1 MKAFKRADV
10 LLPKEEYRE
19 AFAVVACDQ
28 YTSEPQYWEQVA
40 RLVGDSPSAYHII
53 VPESYLGR
61 GGVEERIASVNAEM
75 ERYLESGVFEEL
87 SDCYI
92 YVERTLRDGKVRR
105 GLIGMIDLKEYDY
118 NRGSQ
123 SLIRATEATVLER
136 IPPRVA
142 VREHAALESP
152 HVMILFD
159 DREDRVFS
167 QIEPR
172 RLQKLYDFPLMM
184 DSGAVRGWK
193 VDEDTA
199 SRLDR
204 ALDAF
209 ADPTAYAQKYGVPGS
224 PLALAVGDGNHSLA
238 TAKECYRRLCEQH
251 GEAAMEHHPA
261 RYALVELCN
270 LHDPSLE
277 FEPIHR
283 VVFGVEPERF
293 LAEMRRSLCG
303 GARRCSA
310 SRSSMGRNGRRS
322 KSPAP
327 ARIWKSARCRSLSTA
342 TSPNTAG
349 GWIISTARRSP
360 PAWHGSPGMWLFC
373 CRRSIKTSFSK
384 PSSWTGR
391 SPARPFRWA
400 TPATSAF
407 ISNAAGSNDRRVH
420 RTLMTQRKT
429 AR

>member
-1 MKAFKRADV
+1 MKAFKRADI
-10 LLPKEEYRE
+10 LLPKEKYRE
-19 AFAVVACDQ
+19 GFAVVACDQ

-40 RLVGDSPSAYHII
+40 RLAEGSPSAYHII

-75 ERYLESGVFEEL
+75 ERYLESGVFEEYQ
-87 SDCYI
+87 DCYI

-105 GLIGMIDLKEYDY
+105 GLVGMIDLKEYDY
-118 NRGSQ
+118 NKGSQ

-142 VREHAALESP
+142 VREQAALESP

-167 QIEPR
+167 QIEPQ

-193 VDEDTA
+193 VDPDTA
-199 SRLDR
+199 KRLDR

-209 ADPTAYAQKYGVPGS
+209 ADPTAYAQKYGVSGS

-251 GEAAMEHHPA
+251 GEAAMERHPA
-261 RYALVELCN
+261 RYALAELCN

-293 LAEMRRSLCG
+293 LAEMRQKFCG
-303 GARRCSA
+303 GGEAVQRFEVIHGQERETIEVTRPGSNMVVGTAQGFIDSYLAQYGGQVDYIHGEEVAAGLARQPGNVALLLPPIEKNELFKTVILDGALTRKTF
-310 SRSSMGRNGRRS
+310 SMGHACDKRFY
-322 KSPAP
+322 
-327 ARIWKSARCRSLSTA
+327 LE
-342 TSPNTAG
+342 
-349 GWIISTARRSP
+349 
-360 PAWHGSPGMWLFC
+360 
-373 CRRSIKTSFSK
+373 CRRI
-384 PSSWTGR
+384 R
-391 SPARPFRWA
+391 
-400 TPATSAF
+400 
-407 ISNAAGSNDRRVH
+407 
-420 RTLMTQRKT
+420 
-429 AR
+429 

>member
-61 GGVEERIASVNAEM
+61 GGVEERIASVNGEM

-87 SDCYI
+87 SGCYI

-118 NRGSQ
+118 NKGSQ

-199 SRLDR
+199 SRLDQ

-303 GARRCSA
+303 GGEAVQRFEVVHGKERETVEVARPGSNMEVGTVQEFIDGYLAQYGGRVDYIHGEEVA
-310 SRSSMGRNGRRS
+310 AGLARQPGNVAFLLPPIDKNELFKTVILDGALTRKTFSMGHACDKRFY
-322 KSPAP
+322 
-327 ARIWKSARCRSLSTA
+327 LE
-342 TSPNTAG
+342 
-349 GWIISTARRSP
+349 
-360 PAWHGSPGMWLFC
+360 
-373 CRRSIKTSFSK
+373 CRRIK
-384 PSSWTGR
+384 
-391 SPARPFRWA
+391 
-400 TPATSAF
+400 
-407 ISNAAGSNDRRVH
+407 
-420 RTLMTQRKT
+420 
-429 AR
+429 

>member
-75 ERYLESGVFEEL
+75 ERYLESGVFEEHR
-87 SDCYI
+87 DCYI

-118 NRGSQ
+118 NKGSQ

-142 VREHAALESP
+142 VREQAALESP

-199 SRLDR
+199 SRLDK
-204 ALDAF
+204 ALDA
-209 ADPTAYAQKYGVPGS
+209 
-224 PLALAVGDGNHSLA
+224 
-238 TAKECYRRLCEQH
+238 
-251 GEAAMEHHPA
+251 
-261 RYALVELCN
+261 
-270 LHDPSLE
+270 
-277 FEPIHR
+277 
-283 VVFGVEPERF
+283 
-293 LAEMRRSLCG
+293 
-303 GARRCSA
+303 
-310 SRSSMGRNGRRS
+310 
-322 KSPAP
+322 
-327 ARIWKSARCRSLSTA
+327 
-342 TSPNTAG
+342 
-349 GWIISTARRSP
+349 
-360 PAWHGSPGMWLFC
+360 
-373 CRRSIKTSFSK
+373 
-384 PSSWTGR
+384 
-391 SPARPFRWA
+391 
-400 TPATSAF
+400 
-407 ISNAAGSNDRRVH
+407 
-420 RTLMTQRKT
+420 
-429 AR
+429 

>member
-61 GGVEERIASVNAEM
+61 GGVEERIASVNGEM

-87 SDCYI
+87 SGCYI

-118 NRGSQ
+118 NKGSQ

-159 DREDRVFS
+159 DREDRLFS
-167 QIEPR
+167 QIAPQ

-238 TAKECYRRLCEQH
+238 TAKECYRRLCQQH

-303 GARRCSA
+303 GGEAVQRFEAVHGKERETVEVVRPGSNMEVGTVQEFIDGYLAQYGGRVDYIHGEEVAAGLARQPGNVAFLLPPIDKNELFKTVILDGALTRKTF
-310 SRSSMGRNGRRS
+310 SMGHACDKRFY
-322 KSPAP
+322 
-327 ARIWKSARCRSLSTA
+327 LE
-342 TSPNTAG
+342 
-349 GWIISTARRSP
+349 
-360 PAWHGSPGMWLFC
+360 
-373 CRRSIKTSFSK
+373 CRRIK
-384 PSSWTGR
+384 
-391 SPARPFRWA
+391 
-400 TPATSAF
+400 
-407 ISNAAGSNDRRVH
+407 
-420 RTLMTQRKT
+420 
-429 AR
+429 